1 MVMLSINNIDIKSL
15 PEWQQKLHN
24 LMQYYIEHTRA
35 KQLGRSLRTY
45 FLLHIAELKT
55 IGPKWEGIV
64 LHFIAMLE
72 LIDDAPTV
80 RASIGLAPLFAQAW
94 G

>member
-1 MVMLSINNIDIKSL
+1 
-15 PEWQQKLHN
+15 
-24 LMQYYIEHTRA
+24 MQYYIEHTRA

-45 FLLHIAELKT
+45 FLLYVSELKAVD
-55 IGPKWEGIV
+55 PAWEDTV